1 MSKDAVETLS
11 KEERK
16 RLKKLAKEQ
25 AKKAEGEKM
34 EDPSERECHRMFLL
48 MNS

>member
-1 MSKDAVETLS
+1 MSKEDTTEIIS

-25 AKKAEGEKM
+25 AKKAKGESGG
-34 EDPSERECHRMFLL
+34 DLSESKSCLITCK
-48 MNS
+48 